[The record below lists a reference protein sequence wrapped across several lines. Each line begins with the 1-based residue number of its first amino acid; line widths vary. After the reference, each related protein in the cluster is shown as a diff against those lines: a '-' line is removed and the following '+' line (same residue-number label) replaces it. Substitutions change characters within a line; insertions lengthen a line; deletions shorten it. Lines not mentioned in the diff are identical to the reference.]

1 MYLKKFGDNEC
12 GFTYTIEAILG
23 VALILGTVIFATGN
37 LPYVAQKTGE
47 HSKVQ
52 LMNIGRDTLD
62 LTVVTPIYETCPDC
76 LNGEVYR
83 NYTLVADK
91 KFVAP
96 GESVNFT
103 VYHLGLTEIYYQNL
117 TLTDSTLGL
126 NNEAGIGTINGT
138 VKMQFSS
145 AGEYNIRAVD
155 GLDNQGNPKN
165 NWSNYVTINVGYYY
179 LDTDINGISGNGSK
193 IVDGVV
199 YNSSGLGVPNLTIQ
213 ILDYNYNI
221 VNNSAAKTSYGRNIE
236 NFENASDWTSSPG
249 ANKGSNTTIFT
260 EGSKSLSVNGTSSF
274 WIQRVNNSGYNLD
287 YDDILS
293 FDFYSPTT
301 NEMKLK
307 IELSNS
313 SGSSNKFTW
322 DNISVNNAGW
332 NKINLKLTNSTDIE
346 NLCCHPNYPVLEGT
360 IGAVP
365 EVNTIKIT
373 VSNATANENYLVDN
387 LTAGAGK
394 FLFTWTISGGGS
406 IGTYYLQAIDP
417 YGNISNRHRIVY
429 SDKGVIYADK
439 YVIFEGGSATITLI
453 PPATGQPQD
462 FNPVSK
468 FNINQQFYNNNFNT
482 NKVTISLNSTNYKKA
497 LFTAY
502 TAGDYYIFIGNTAQG
517 NGGNGDP
524 ANGAFS
530 NTILIRVFPLTN
542 TGPTGDTCIDKVEL
556 NNYMRKYVPPN
567 INYNLYL
574 ISPTG
579 QRFLQCTK
587 FQDGQLINGYPTDEA
602 VTVNKLLH
610 IKYRSIDD
618 ILELRMVLWY
628 K

>member
-1 MYLKKFGDNEC
+1 
-12 GFTYTIEAILG
+12 
-23 VALILGTVIFATGN
+23 
-37 LPYVAQKTGE
+37 
-47 HSKVQ
+47 
-52 LMNIGRDTLD
+52 
-62 LTVVTPIYETCPDC
+62 
-76 LNGEVYR
+76 
-83 NYTLVADK
+83 
-91 KFVAP
+91 
-96 GESVNFT
+96 
-103 VYHLGLTEIYYQNL
+103 
-117 TLTDSTLGL
+117 
-126 NNEAGIGTINGT
+126 
-138 VKMQFSS
+138 
-145 AGEYNIRAVD
+145 
-155 GLDNQGNPKN
+155 
-165 NWSNYVTINVGYYY
+165 
-179 LDTDINGISGNGSK
+179 
-193 IVDGVV
+193 
-199 YNSSGLGVPNLTIQ
+199 
-213 ILDYNYNI
+213 
-221 VNNSAAKTSYGRNIE
+221 
-236 NFENASDWTSSPG
+236 
-249 ANKGSNTTIFT
+249 
-260 EGSKSLSVNGTSSF
+260 
-274 WIQRVNNSGYNLD
+274 
-287 YDDILS
+287 
-293 FDFYSPTT
+293 
-301 NEMKLK
+301 
-307 IELSNS
+307 
-313 SGSSNKFTW
+313 
-322 DNISVNNAGW
+322 
-332 NKINLKLTNSTDIE
+332 
-346 NLCCHPNYPVLEGT
+346 
-360 IGAVP
+360 
-365 EVNTIKIT
+365 VNTIKIT

-618 ILELRMVLWY
+618 ILDLRMVLWY